1 MHQMPGTNRETGMR
15 SEERGVVDRVT
26 AMHDAFNLPLERE
39 RGGSEKKCAIDFTS
53 KAD

>member
-1 MHQMPGTNRETGMR
+1 MR
-15 SEERGVVDRVT
+15 PEERGAAVRVT
-26 AMHDAFNLPLERE
+26 AMHDALNLPLE